1 MMRRPFAPCL
11 LLPLLLAPALALASP
26 TGGGWTSFSDGL
38 GIPEALD
45 LIDIFS
51 DSEVLDPARDA
62 DEFLRDWEALDDEE
76 AACGSAY
83 TDSSGPTVP
92 SHCAEG
98 ESCSACYTEA
108 VTAINFN
115 RYYIER
121 ARCITA
127 ANIKMANSAMAFGDS
142 SSGVHGVTGL
152 SWSLGGKPQIEEAV
166 RDLKKTY
173 TDKAAIYL
181 RNLEGSLKKL
191 GRCEAENYGE
201 TDWYQRYGWIYH
213 NFMKAKYQS
222 APE

>member
-1 MMRRPFAPCL
+1 MSRRLGVLSAFL
-11 LLPLLLAPALALASP
+11 LFPALAFASP
-26 TGGGWTSFSDGL
+26 SGGGWTSFSDGL
-38 GIPEALD
+38 DVPEALD

-51 DSEVLDPARDA
+51 DSEVIDPARDA
-62 DEFLRDWEALDDEE
+62 DQFMRDWEALDDQE

-83 TDSSGPTVP
+83 SDSSGPTVP
-92 SHCAEG
+92 SHCAES
-98 ESCSACYTEA
+98 ESCSECYTEA

-152 SWSLGGKPQIEEAV
+152 SWSLGGKPQIQEAV
-166 RDLKKTY
+166 TDLKKTY

-191 GRCEAENYGE
+191 GQCEAENYGE